1 MKNWK
6 LCSHGIANN
15 EKHRFDALELNI
27 EPRVEFNQKFNR
39 DNIINEM
46 VLDILR
52 FTKENA

>member
-1 MKNWK
+1 MNDWK
-6 LCSHGIANN
+6 LCSNGFANN

-39 DNIINEM
+39 DNTINEM